1 MKGES
6 EHTRNVRRQA
16 ASKNIEPIVK
26 LEDDDE
32 RELSK
37 LHRASRKIGWFVG
50 TIHFVILQ
58 VASRTLRYRCRGR
71 PPRRDRRASGCTGAA
86 GEGYRDRHSGAGS
99 GIRRVP
105 IAPSDGSTR
114 QPSFSRFL
122 ARAAVEQAKASA
134 PV

>member
-50 TIHFVILQ
+50 TIH
-58 VASRTLRYRCRGR
+58 
-71 PPRRDRRASGCTGAA
+71 
-86 GEGYRDRHSGAGS
+86 
-99 GIRRVP
+99 P
-105 IAPSDGSTR
+105 IP
-114 QPSFSRFL
+114 
-122 ARAAVEQAKASA
+122 
-134 PV
+134 